1 MNPIALI
8 ISMAVASYS
17 TRVAGFVTRGRAL
30 PERIER
36 FLAFVPIA
44 AFAALI
50 ATGLDAGAAGIDARL
65 LAIVPAAIIAL
76 RWKRL
81 WLTLAGGMICY
92 WIAGYL
98 L

>member
-8 ISMAVASYS
+8 LSMAAASYS
-17 TRVAGFVTRGRAL
+17 TRIAGFVARGRAL

-50 ATGLDAGAAGIDARL
+50 ATGLDAGAADGDARL
-65 LAIVPAAIIAL
+65 LAIVPAAVIAV

-81 WLTLAGGMICY
+81 WLTLTGGMVCY